1 MKLYLSE
8 QSELN
13 RWPTD
18 LQSVA
23 LPTELY
29 SEGMRRLGIEPRA
42 KEWKSSMLPLHQRHL
57 FLIRQLRDLNSRGF
71 PHQLSRLTP

>member
-13 RWPTD
+13 RWQTD

-29 SEGMRRLGIEPRA
+29 SEAMRRLGIEPRA
-42 KEWKSSMLPLHQRHL
+42 KEWKSSMLPLHQRRKITIKYPSNW
-57 FLIRQLRDLNSRGF
+57 IRTNDL
-71 PHQLSRLTP
+71 